1 MMENAKKLLQTYVE
15 QTEKIIIEFNY
26 NEGNAVLLLKKLKEE
41 LGKKVIVAE
50 EEKEFFEACKYNV
63 LATINTSF
71 EQEKNNRQL
80 LMALTEAKEEMKAII
95 EYL

>member
-1 MMENAKKLLQTYVE
+1 MENAKNLLLSYVE

-26 NEGNAVLLLKKLKEE
+26 DEDNAVSLLKALKSNLE
-41 LGKKVIVAE
+41 KKVAV
-50 EEKEFFEACKYNV
+50 EKDKKELYEVCVYNA

-80 LMALTEAKEEMKAII
+80 LMALTEAKEEMKAIV
-95 EYL
+95 ELL